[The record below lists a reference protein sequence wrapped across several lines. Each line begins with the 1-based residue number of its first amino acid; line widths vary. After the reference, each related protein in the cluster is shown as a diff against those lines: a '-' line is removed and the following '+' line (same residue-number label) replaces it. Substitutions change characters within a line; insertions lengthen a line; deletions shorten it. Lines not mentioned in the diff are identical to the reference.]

1 MVTRVIGAAEPRYAT
16 GGAASAAPESVVR
29 DWDDWDSG
37 GPQDDD
43 DAFPGLLLTDAA
55 ERRYIAD
62 LENRI
67 SAPLDLSAVFRTAGR
82 ALRSAGRSVARA
94 LLPHDHR
101 TVRLGQLMAGLVLY
115 GVSEALMLAP
125 AVGVDPWDV
134 FHTGLA
140 HITGIPVGTV
150 LIIIGAIVLLLWI
163 PLRQRPGLGT
173 LANIVV
179 IGVVVDVILGNF
191 PVPHGLALRWGIFAG
206 GVLLNAIATGLYIG
220 AGLGS
225 GPRDGLTIGFAAR
238 GHSIRVVRTTIELSV
253 LAAGWLLGGNV
264 GLGTVVY
271 AVAIGPLVHVTIPWF
286 DRHGDRADAP
296 TTSTTSTAAVA
307 AAEARMRTSG
317 A

>member
-1 MVTRVIGAAEPRYAT
+1 MVARVIGAADPRYAT

-29 DWDDWDSG
+29 DWGDWDLD
-37 GPQDDD
+37 GPPDDA
-43 DAFPGLLLTDAA
+43 DAFPGLLLTDAT

-62 LENRI
+62 LEDRI
-67 SAPLDLSAVFRTAGR
+67 SAPLDLSAALRTAGR
-82 ALRSAGRSVARA
+82 ALGPASRSVARA
-94 LLPHDHR
+94 LLPRDHR
-101 TVRLGQLMAGLVLY
+101 AVRLGQLMAGLLLY

-140 HITGIPVGTV
+140 RITGIPVGTV
-150 LIIIGAIVLLLWI
+150 LIIIGAFVLLLWI

-191 PVPHGLALRWGIFAG
+191 PVPHGLALRWGIFAA
-206 GVLLNAIATGLYIG
+206 GVLLNAVATGLYIG

-271 AVAIGPLVHVTIPWF
+271 AVAIGPLVHFTIPWF
-286 DRHGDRADAP
+286 DRHGGRDDAP
-296 TTSTTSTAAVA
+296 ITSTATVA